1 MSDHTHDF
9 IHKGDPSLDR
19 LVFFSDGVFAIAIT
33 LLSIELHP
41 PHDWNG
47 SVADLWARGWPGF
60 MAYGLSFIVVGVFWN
75 AHRRIFSQ
83 IRRFTQGVFLLN
95 LLFLGAIALMPF
107 VTSLLYSPPSPNESF
122 MIYLGL
128 VSVTG
133 LFQGLL
139 LAWAA
144 YVSRTMTGNVHPM
157 QRLSGILSAALL
169 PGLISSASLLAFGV
183 LGGGVPAIL
192 PVLLGGAAAL
202 IIALRVWAGRRF
214 AS

>member
-9 IHKGDPSLDR
+9 IHKGDSNLDR

-41 PHDWNG
+41 PHGWNG

-60 MAYGLSFIVVGVFWN
+60 AAYALSFIVIGVFWN

-83 IRRFTQGVFLLN
+83 VRRFTQGVFLLN
-95 LLFLGAIALMPF
+95 LLLLGAIALMPF
-107 VTSLLYSPPSPNESF
+107 VTSLLYSEPTPNEAF
-122 MIYLGL
+122 VAYLGL
-128 VSVTG
+128 VSVIG
-133 LFQGLL
+133 LIQGLM

-144 YVSRTMTGNVHPM
+144 YVSRSLAGDVHPVL
-157 QRLSGILSAALL
+157 RLSAVLSAALL
-169 PGLISSASLLAFGV
+169 PGLISGACLMAFGV
-183 LGGGVPAIL
+183 LGGGVPMLL
-192 PVLLGGAAAL
+192 PVFLGVAAAMV
-202 IIALRVWAGRRF
+202 IAFRVWAGRRF

>member
-9 IHKGDPSLDR
+9 IHKGDPNLDR

-41 PHDWNG
+41 PHGWNG

-60 MAYGLSFIVVGVFWN
+60 AAYALSFIVIGVFWN

-83 IRRFTQGVFLLN
+83 VRRFTQGVFLLN
-95 LLFLGAIALMPF
+95 LLLLGAIALMPF
-107 VTSLLYSPPSPNESF
+107 VTSLLYSEPTPNEAF
-122 MIYLGL
+122 VAYLGL
-128 VSVTG
+128 VSVIG
-133 LFQGLL
+133 LIQGLM

-144 YVSRTMTGNVHPM
+144 YVSRSLAGDVHPVL
-157 QRLSGILSAALL
+157 RLSAVLSAALL
-169 PGLISSASLLAFGV
+169 PGLISGACLMAFGV

-192 PVLLGGAAAL
+192 PVLLGGAAAMV
-202 IIALRVWAGRRF
+202 IAFRVWAGRRF